1 MGLALDIL
9 REVCVSSR
17 NSEGVGVSSRYIE
30 ESGLDLDEIYQE
42 MRGWCRYIIRCRLAF
57 DIFKEVGLSL
67 DIFSEEGLSLD
78 ILREVGL
85 SLLVDIGLALD
96 IHLLREEGL
105 SFDIL
110 KEEG

>member
-9 REVCVSSR
+9 REVCVSYR

-42 MRGWCRYIIRCRLAF
+42 MRGWCRYIERCR
-57 DIFKEVGLSL
+57 FKEVGLSL

-96 IHLLREEGL
+96 IHVLREEGL